1 MRSNNSAIKKQK
13 ADKRAKKRKEKL
25 NNRLEKRKNPKRDFE
40 SMIAYVDKFGN
51 ITPEPPAES
60 EAATEKEPRS

>member
-13 ADKRAKKRKEKL
+13 ADKRAKKRMEKL
-25 NNRLEKRKNPKRDFE
+25 SNRLEKRNQPKKSFE

-51 ITPEPPAES
+51 ITSEPPAEPEPPAKKGS
-60 EAATEKEPRS
+60 

>member
-51 ITPEPPAES
+51 ITSEPPEETDTAAE
-60 EAATEKEPRS
+60 KKP